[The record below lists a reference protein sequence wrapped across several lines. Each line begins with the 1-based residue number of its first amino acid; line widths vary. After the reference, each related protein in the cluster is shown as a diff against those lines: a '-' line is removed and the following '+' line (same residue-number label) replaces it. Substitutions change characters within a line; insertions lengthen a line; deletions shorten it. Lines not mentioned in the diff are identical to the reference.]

1 MSLRTDEVDVLVVGA
16 RCAGAPTAM
25 LLARAGLSVLVVD
38 RAEAGAD
45 TLSTHALMRPGVA
58 MLARWGVLD
67 QVRAAGTPPVN
78 EVVYHYG
85 PETVTIPVPPRADVD
100 ALYAPRRTVL
110 DAILVSAAIE
120 AGAEV
125 SHRTSLRGIVR
136 DGAGRVVGAHLRHGR
151 QDRLVRCRWLVG
163 ADGAR
168 SRVAREVAAP
178 VVHQAAGST
187 ATAYAFVPGLTDSA
201 YHNHFAAGASAGLIP
216 TNDGMANVWAGVAME
231 DLGRCERHDV
241 PGFFARVLRQA
252 APSLAEDVLDGRHL
266 AGIRLFAGQVGQT
279 RRAHGPGWLLVGD
292 AASMEDPIGAH
303 GMTKALLN
311 AELAAR
317 AVLAADADDERTAWT
332 EYSTE
337 RMRLA
342 RHMLGPISHMTRQT
356 NDLAALRR
364 AHLAAGLALKAE
376 WDAIRGWPSLPA
388 SSAVL
393 AASR

>member
-16 RCAGAPTAM
+16 RCAGAPTAL

-85 PETVTIPVPPRADVD
+85 SETITIPVPPRDEVD
-100 ALYAPRRTVL
+100 ALYAPRRTLL
-110 DAILVSAAIE
+110 DAILVSAAID
-120 AGAEV
+120 AGAQV
-125 SHRTSLRGIVR
+125 SHRTTLRGIVR
-136 DGAGRVVGAHLRHGR
+136 DGAGRVVGARLRHDG

-168 SRVAREVAAP
+168 SRVAREVGAP

-187 ATAYAFVPGLTDSA
+187 ATAYAFVPGLPDSA
-201 YHNHFAAGASAGLIP
+201 YHNHFAGGAAAGLIP

-231 DLGRCERHDV
+231 DLGRHERHDV
-241 PGFFARVLRQA
+241 PGFFARALRQA
-252 APSLAEDVLDGRHL
+252 APELADAVLDGRRL
-266 AGIRLFAGQVGQT
+266 TGMRLFAGHVGQT

-317 AVLAADADDERTAWT
+317 AVLDAAAGDEQAAWI

-342 RHMLGPISHMTRQT
+342 RHMLGPISHMTGRT
-356 NDLAALRR
+356 HDLAALRR
-364 AHLAAGLALKAE
+364 AHLAAGLGLKAE
-376 WDAIRGWPSLPA
+376 SEAIGRWSPA
-388 SSAVL
+388 LSAP
-393 AASR
+393 